1 MYLKARTHSTRV
13 QKLSCKIKNQN
24 LACPPLTARH
34 KGGCQP
40 PLSSLGNQD
49 PAEDGLAVAV
59 ELLKKVKKEKISG
72 SFLFIFFFCPKTFK
86 HSSLHKTRSKWSA
99 LVLINEILQL
109 WHLPGNKREI
119 LMSSR
124 CKMVSIFVD
133 WSPSLGRNLFA
144 ERFLTSRA
152 RQCLACFEIMK

>member
-34 KGGCQP
+34 KEVCKP

-59 ELLKKVKKEKISG
+59 ELLKKVKKERISG
-72 SFLFIFFFCPKTFK
+72 SFLFIF
-86 HSSLHKTRSKWSA
+86 SSA
-99 LVLINEILQL
+99 LKPSNTQACIKQGQSG
-109 WHLPGNKREI
+109 PP
-119 LMSSR
+119 
-124 CKMVSIFVD
+124 
-133 WSPSLGRNLFA
+133 WS
-144 ERFLTSRA
+144 
-152 RQCLACFEIMK
+152 